1 VQPLRRAT
9 GLLPLSGRR
18 PLSKAADSEPSSA
31 GREENWHPEEFQR
44 WEFGR
49 RKLAAMMGQEEVD
62 FTEGEVEKALR
73 YLLPTSLSARDA
85 RPLMKHPSHVFDK
98 RKGILCLSS
107 PG

>member
-1 VQPLRRAT
+1 
-9 GLLPLSGRR
+9 
-18 PLSKAADSEPSSA
+18 
-31 GREENWHPEEFQR
+31 
-44 WEFGR
+44 
-49 RKLAAMMGQEEVD
+49 MGQEEVD

-85 RPLMKHPSHVFDK
+85 RPLMKVSSNTIYLCHYQFSLQHPSHVFDK